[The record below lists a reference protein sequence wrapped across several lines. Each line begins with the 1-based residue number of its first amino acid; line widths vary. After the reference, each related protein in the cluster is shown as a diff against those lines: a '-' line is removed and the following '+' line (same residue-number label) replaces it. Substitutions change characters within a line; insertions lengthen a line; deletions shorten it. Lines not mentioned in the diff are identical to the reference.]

1 MLFPAYRLPQ
11 LCQAAMGTGDA
22 LNDSRTIPVTEDVLV
37 VGRKTV
43 DVAKVTVSKTVDEQ
57 QAVVNEP
64 AIHEDVQIERRRVDR
79 PVSPDNVPNVR
90 VEGDTTIIPV
100 LEEVVVVEKR
110 LVLREEVRITR
121 VRREIPASQRVT
133 VRREN
138 VHVER
143 SPAPSAPTPDD
154 PPHPQE

>member
-1 MLFPAYRLPQ
+1 
-11 LCQAAMGTGDA
+11 